1 MNFRQDEEHQDI
13 LEMVHD
19 FAVNEVKPL
28 AAEIDRTEEF
38 PMKNV
43 KMMAEMG
50 LMGIPFPEE
59 YGGAGMDTLAY
70 IQTVEELSKYCAS
83 TGVILSA
90 HTSYVQHLFISL
102 VPKNRNRNIFLSYV
116 LVNGLVLSH

>member
-28 AAEIDRTEEF
+28 AAEIDSTEAF
-38 PMKNV
+38 PIKNV

-50 LMGIPFPEE
+50 LMGLPSTEE
-59 YGGAGMDTLAY
+59 YGGAGMDTIA
-70 IQTVEELSKYCAS
+70 
-83 TGVILSA
+83 
-90 HTSYVQHLFISL
+90 
-102 VPKNRNRNIFLSYV
+102 
-116 LVNGLVLSH
+116 

>member
-70 IQTVEELSKYCAS
+70 IQTVEECTNSVSIEKLSQRAAARFAQEVYDPRKRMEMIPYL
-83 TGVILSA
+83 V
-90 HTSYVQHLFISL
+90 TS
-102 VPKNRNRNIFLSYV
+102 RNIC
-116 LVNGLVLSH
+116 

>member
-59 YGGAGMDTLAY
+59 YGRSWNGY
-70 IQTVEELSKYCAS
+70 ISIYPDSRRIK
-83 TGVILSA
+83 
-90 HTSYVQHLFISL
+90 
-102 VPKNRNRNIFLSYV
+102 
-116 LVNGLVLSH
+116 